1 MKPMIVRMLGTNSDE
16 GREIMANSGV
26 DVVLVDNLNQ
36 AADAIRAA
44 TGQ

>member
-16 GREIMANSGV
+16 GREIMANSGL
-26 DVVLVDNLNQ
+26 DVVLVDNLIQ

-44 TGQ
+44 NSK

>member
-1 MKPMIVRMLGTNSDE
+1 
-16 GREIMANSGV
+16 MANSGL
-26 DVVLVDNLNQ
+26 DVVLVDDLNQ